1 MINKFGRQTGPQK
14 KILLNKGETK
24 MKVNPIRDRIL
35 VKPADAETK
44 TAGGLFIPDNAKEGP
59 VKGTV
64 IGAGT
69 GRVAE
74 DGTIVPLVVSE
85 GNTVMYIKG
94 AGQSVTVDSEEYLI
108 LTEDQVL
115 AIVE

>member
-1 MINKFGRQTGPQK
+1 
-14 KILLNKGETK
+14 

-59 VKGTV
+59 VQGTV
-64 IGAGT
+64 VSAGS
-69 GRVAE
+69 GRVTE
-74 DGTIVPLVVSE
+74 DGSIVPLEVSV
-85 GNTVMYIKG
+85 GATVMYTKG
-94 AGQSVTVDSEEYLI
+94 AGQTVTVDSEDHLI
-108 LTEDQVL
+108 LTEDQIL